1 MEPKPQGDDTWVP
14 GLNSVRN
21 SNMAAVP
28 LRGSS
33 SALGINSTFTLVFK
47 TGICLS
53 PYEVNPTNRWT
64 QTSPGSNWSRHNLTK
79 LKWREML
86 TKLVHKGSSNKH
98 LDKLKK
104 AILWKPSLTLWRY
117 DLARRGGNELYSD
130 RLQENCSV
138 FNYCSIWDWNYQKI
152 RVY

>member
-1 MEPKPQGDDTWVP
+1 MTWSREGTTPKTQPPGDAPAARDFNELSLRST
-14 GLNSVRN
+14 SVRN

-28 LRGSS
+28 IRGFGAALRPS
-33 SALGINSTFTLVFK
+33 STFTLVLKIGF
-47 TGICLS
+47 CLS

-64 QTSPGSNWSRHNLTK
+64 QSSPGSNWSRHNLTK

-104 AILWKPSLTLWRY
+104 AILWKPSLTLWSY
-117 DLARRGGNELYSD
+117 DLARRGGNELYSH
-130 RLQENCSV
+130 RL
-138 FNYCSIWDWNYQKI
+138 KKH
-152 RVY
+152 